1 MSGISEKAENR
12 SRRVAV
18 AGMLLAVGIL
28 LPFITAHGFGIPG
41 TVLLPMHLPV
51 LLCGFL
57 CGPGYGALT
66 GFALPLIS
74 SVLTGMPVLFP
85 MALIMAT
92 ELAAYGLVTGLLYHR
107 TRLGKWRYGVYP
119 TLLAAM
125 VCGRI
130 CYGLTFQV
138 LVLVAGQLKAA
149 TVWTAIAVGLPGIL
163 VQLLLIPPIV
173 TAVSGAYGKG
183 RRRAVTSAVNLIGED
198 RAACIVIKD
207 GVIVHSETGRGVAPI
222 IRLCESGILRDA
234 DVVDKVVGKA
244 AAMVMTHGGV
254 RTCHAVT
261 ISRPA
266 LEWLKRHRVQTEYD
280 SCAEYIVN
288 RAGDGM
294 CPMEQTVRELEDDKD
309 IIEILKEKLAELQKA
324 KGEPS

>member
-1 MSGISEKAENR
+1 MLKTKQN
-12 SRRVAV
+12 SRRVTT

-28 LPFITAHGFGIPG
+28 LPFVTAHGLGIPG

-57 CGPGYGALT
+57 CGPLYGGLS
-66 GFALPLIS
+66 GLVLPFLS

-85 MALIMAT
+85 MAVIMAA
-92 ELAAYGLVTGLLYHR
+92 ELAAYGLVTGALYHR
-107 TRLGKWRYGVYP
+107 TRLGSWRYGVYP

-130 CYGLTFQV
+130 CYGLTFQA
-138 LVLVAGQLKAA
+138 LMLVAGELKAA
-149 TVWTAIAVGLPGIL
+149 TVWVAITTGLPGIL

-173 TAVSGAYGKG
+173 TALSGASGRR

-198 RAACIVIKD
+198 RAACIVIQD
-207 GVIVHSETGRGVAPI
+207 GVIVRSETGRGVAPI
-222 IRLCESGILRDA
+222 IRLCESGFLRDA

-266 LEWLKRHRVQTEYD
+266 LEWLERHQVRTEYD
-280 SCAEYIVN
+280 VCTEYIVN
-288 RAGDGM
+288 RTGDGM
-294 CPMEQTVRELEDDKD
+294 CPMEQTVKGLEDDKD
-309 IIEILKEKLAELQKA
+309 IIVVLKEKLAELQKA
-324 KGEPS
+324 KGEPA